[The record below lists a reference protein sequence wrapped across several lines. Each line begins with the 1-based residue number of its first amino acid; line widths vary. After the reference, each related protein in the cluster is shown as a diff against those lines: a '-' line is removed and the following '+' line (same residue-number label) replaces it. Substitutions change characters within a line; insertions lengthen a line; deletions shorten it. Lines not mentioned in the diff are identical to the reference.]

1 MRTAQIWSC
10 ARASSTTTTTI
21 RRRGIQDWPLRSMT
35 GARSRVLVY
44 PLVQQ
49 LLPGV
54 AAAECSAVAEG
65 WGAVVSARVMPGAD
79 VVIMEKG
86 GARWGEWG

>member
-1 MRTAQIWSC
+1 MQ
-10 ARASSTTTTTI
+10 
-21 RRRGIQDWPLRSMT
+21 
-35 GARSRVLVY
+35 VY

-65 WGAVVSARVMPGAD
+65 WGAVAFARVIPGAD